1 MNSAVLK
8 YIAVIAMLI
17 DHIGA
22 FVLEDM
28 YGINSTIYIL
38 SRSIGRI
45 AFPIFAFLLVEG
57 FKKTKNR
64 KKYFINLL
72 IFALLSEIP
81 FDLAN
86 KGSLMDFNQQNIF
99 FTLLTNLAMLCVI
112 EGIKIDKTDLKAIA
126 EILIVLLFSLVSML
140 FKFDYSFFAPLVV
153 YSYYKFYDN
162 KKMRFLGSELSLY
175 FEAFSLVHISNILIY
190 FYNGK
195 RGRQNKYFFYF
206 FYPLHLLII
215 YFFTKI

>member
-1 MNSAVLK
+1 MTSAVLK

-22 FVLEDM
+22 FILEDM

-72 IFALLSEIP
+72 IFALLSEVP

-99 FTLLTNLAMLCVI
+99 FTLLTNLTMLCVI
-112 EGIKIDKTDLKAIA
+112 EGIKINKTDLKAIT

-153 YSYYKFYDN
+153 YSYYKFYEN

-195 RGRQNKYFFYF
+195 RGRQSKYFFYF

>member
-1 MNSAVLK
+1 MTSAVLK

-17 DHIGA
+17 DHVGA
-22 FVLEDM
+22 FILEDM
-28 YGINSTIYIL
+28 YGTNSTIYIL

-57 FKKTKNR
+57 FKKTKSR

-86 KGSLMDFNQQNIF
+86 KGSLIDFNQQNIF
-99 FTLLTNLAMLCVI
+99 FTLLTNLTMLCFI
-112 EGIKIDKTDLKAIA
+112 EGIKIDKTDLKAIS

-153 YSYYKFYDN
+153 YSYYKFYGN
-162 KKMRFLGSELSLY
+162 KKMRFLASEFSLY
-175 FEAFSLVHISNILIY
+175 FEAFSLIHISNILIY

-195 RGRQNKYFFYF
+195 RGRQHKYFFYF

>member
-1 MNSAVLK
+1 MTSAVLK

-22 FVLEDM
+22 FVLENK
-28 YGINSTIYIL
+28 YGTNSTLYIL

-99 FTLLTNLAMLCVI
+99 FTLLTNLAMLSVI
-112 EGIKIDKTDLKAIA
+112 EGIKIDKTDLKAIT
-126 EILIVLLFSLVSML
+126 EILIVILFSLVSML

-153 YSYYKFYDN
+153 YSYYKFYGN

-215 YFFTKI
+215 YFFTRI

>member
-1 MNSAVLK
+1 MTSAVLK

-17 DHIGA
+17 DHVGA
-22 FVLEDM
+22 FILEDM

-99 FTLLTNLAMLCVI
+99 FTLLTNLTMLCVI
-112 EGIKIDKTDLKAIA
+112 EGMKIDKTDLKAIT

-153 YSYYKFYDN
+153 YSYYKFYGN
-162 KKMRFLGSELSLY
+162 IKMRFLASELSLY
-175 FEAFSLVHISNILIY
+175 FEAFSLVHVSNILIY
-190 FYNGK
+190 YYNGK

>member
-1 MNSAVLK
+1 MTSAVLK

-17 DHIGA
+17 DHVGA
-22 FVLEDM
+22 FILEDM

-45 AFPIFAFLLVEG
+45 AFPIFAFLLVES

-99 FTLLTNLAMLCVI
+99 FTLLTNLTMLCFI
-112 EGIKIDKTDLKAIA
+112 EGIKIDKTDLKAIS

-153 YSYYKFYDN
+153 YSYYKFYGN
-162 KKMRFLGSELSLY
+162 KKMRFLASEFSLY
-175 FEAFSLVHISNILIY
+175 FEAFSLVHFSNILIY

>member
-1 MNSAVLK
+1 MTSAVLK

-17 DHIGA
+17 DHVGA
-22 FVLEDM
+22 FILEDM

-45 AFPIFAFLLVEG
+45 AFPIFAFLLVES

-99 FTLLTNLAMLCVI
+99 FTLLTNLTMLCFI
-112 EGIKIDKTDLKAIA
+112 EGIKIDKTDLKAIS

-153 YSYYKFYDN
+153 YSYYKFYGN
-162 KKMRFLGSELSLY
+162 KKMRFLASEFSLY
-175 FEAFSLVHISNILIY
+175 FEAFSLVHVSNILIY

>member
-1 MNSAVLK
+1 MTSAVLK
-8 YIAVIAMLI
+8 YIAIISMLI

-22 FVLEDM
+22 FILEDM
-28 YGINSTIYIL
+28 YGTNSTIYIL

-45 AFPIFAFLLVEG
+45 AFPIFAFLLVES
-57 FKKTKNR
+57 FKKTKSR

-99 FTLLTNLAMLCVI
+99 FTLLTNLTMLYVI
-112 EGIKIDKTDLKAIA
+112 EGMKIDKTDLKGIS

-153 YSYYKFYDN
+153 YSYYKFYGN
-162 KKMRFLGSELSLY
+162 IKMRFLASELSLY
-175 FEAFSLVHISNILIY
+175 FEAFSLVHVSNILIY

-215 YFFTKI
+215 YFFIKI

>member
-1 MNSAVLK
+1 MTSAVLK

-22 FVLEDM
+22 FILEDM

-72 IFALLSEIP
+72 IFALLSEVP

-99 FTLLTNLAMLCVI
+99 FTLLTNLTMLCVI
-112 EGIKIDKTDLKAIA
+112 EGIKINKTDLKAIT

-153 YSYYKFYDN
+153 YSYYKFYEN

-195 RGRQNKYFFYF
+195 RGRQGKYFFYF

>member
-1 MNSAVLK
+1 MTSAVLK

-17 DHIGA
+17 DHVGA
-22 FVLEDM
+22 FILEDM

-99 FTLLTNLAMLCVI
+99 FTLLTNLTMLCVI
-112 EGIKIDKTDLKAIA
+112 EGMKIDKTDLKAIA

-153 YSYYKFYDN
+153 YSYYKFYGN
-162 KKMRFLGSELSLY
+162 KKMRFLASELSLY
-175 FEAFSLVHISNILIY
+175 FEAFSLVHVSNILIY
-190 FYNGK
+190 YYNGK